1 MASLK
6 GKRAWITGGGSGI
19 GAAAARALA
28 EAGAEVIVSGRRKS
42 SLEKVVADVQA
53 AGGKASFHVVDV
65 SDARAVESAAESI
78 GAVDILVANAG
89 SNVPDRSFGKVSADG
104 WDSVIGVNL
113 NGVFYAVRA
122 VLPGMRERG
131 GGLVMLVSSWAGR
144 YATRLAGTAY
154 NASKRA
160 VLALGETLN
169 EEEGA
174 NGIRCTMI
182 MPGEVATD
190 ILKTRPVPP
199 SQMEMDRMLTVEDM
213 GRTIRFVAE
222 MPAHVCINE
231 ILISPTWNRFYQGFE
246 EAGD

>member
-1 MASLK
+1 MGTLD

-19 GAAAARALA
+19 GAAAARALG
-28 EAGAEVIVSGRRKS
+28 EAGAEVIVSGRRQS
-42 SLEKVVADVQA
+42 SLQKVVEDVQA
-53 AGGKASFHVVDV
+53 AGGRASLHVVDV
-65 SDARAVESAAESI
+65 SDARAVEAAAEAI
-78 GAVDILVANAG
+78 GPVDILVANAG
-89 SNVPDRSFGKVSADG
+89 SNVPDRSFAKVSAEG
-104 WDSVIGVNL
+104 WDSVMGVNL
-113 NGVFYAVRA
+113 DGVFYAVRA
-122 VLPGMRERG
+122 ALPGMRTRG

-199 SQMEMDRMLTVEDM
+199 SQEDMDRMLTVEDM

-231 ILISPTWNRFYQGFE
+231 ILISPTWNRFYQGFGE
-246 EAGD
+246 MK

>member
-1 MASLK
+1 MGTLD

-19 GAAAARALA
+19 GAAAARALGA
-28 EAGAEVIVSGRRKS
+28 AGAEVIVSGRQQS
-42 SLEKVVADVQA
+42 SLQKVVEDVQA
-53 AGGKASFHVVDV
+53 AGGRASLHVVDV
-65 SDARAVESAAESI
+65 SDARAVEAAAEAI
-78 GAVDILVANAG
+78 GPVDILVANAG
-89 SNVPDRSFGKVSADG
+89 SNVPDRSFAKVSAEG
-104 WDSVIGVNL
+104 WDSVMGVNL
-113 NGVFYAVRA
+113 DGVFYAVRA
-122 VLPGMRERG
+122 ALPGMRTRG
-131 GGLVMLVSSWAGR
+131 GGLIMLVSSWAGR

-199 SQMEMDRMLTVEDM
+199 SQEAMDRMLTVEDM

-231 ILISPTWNRFYQGFE
+231 ILISPTWNRFYQGFGE
-246 EAGD
+246 MK

>member
-1 MASLK
+1 MGTLD

-19 GAAAARALA
+19 GAAAARALGA
-28 EAGAEVIVSGRRKS
+28 AGAEVIVSGRQQS
-42 SLEKVVADVQA
+42 SLQKVVEDVQA
-53 AGGKASFHVVDV
+53 AGGRASLHVVDV
-65 SDARAVESAAESI
+65 SDARAVEAAAEAI
-78 GAVDILVANAG
+78 GPVDILVANAG
-89 SNVPDRSFGKVSADG
+89 SNVPDRSFAKVSAEG
-104 WDSVIGVNL
+104 WDSVMGVNL
-113 NGVFYAVRA
+113 DGVFYAVRA
-122 VLPGMRERG
+122 ALPGMRTRG

-199 SQMEMDRMLTVEDM
+199 SQEDMDRMLTVEDM

-231 ILISPTWNRFYQGFE
+231 ILISPTWNRFYQGFGE
-246 EAGD
+246 MK